1 MIVPIF
7 RVCGGRE
14 ARLTALKRHCCK
26 TAGSARTAERRSSL
40 PCVCR
45 VVGVVKLQ
53 RLHGENPPKLQQWNA
68 KQMHFNRNE
77 AEESREKEHEC
88 LNNQNTV
95 SGDFKYN
102 FILAHLF
109 HIIKFESGLK
119 NGGINWYRGS
129 L

>member
-68 KQMHFNRNE
+68 TQIYFDRKD
-77 AEESREKEHEC
+77 AEENSEGDHEC
-88 LNNQNTV
+88 FTTKATNR
-95 SGDFKYN
+95 
-102 FILAHLF
+102 I
-109 HIIKFESGLK
+109 
-119 NGGINWYRGS
+119 R
-129 L
+129 